1 MDTLPFSQR
10 PNRSPRAA
18 HPDAALEFHSE
29 QTLSR
34 GPERGGDPTR
44 WLAHLAVVV
53 VLLVAGVWGYR
64 TYMNRPPPTGIL
76 RIESEPSEA
85 AVDINGS
92 LRGLTPFRTTLKP
105 GRYAVVVTDADRS
118 QSLTVQVEPG
128 VEAVHHVR
136 LTRPRP
142 AAPGPGRLHVTS
154 ETGSGMVTVNG
165 VERGTTPLMLQDVEP
180 GEHQIVVRQGGRTHR
195 QTVTVHSDATSSIV
209 IAGPL
214 QPASPGWMVVRSS
227 AHLDVFDRGRLLGST
242 DDERIVLPPGTYNL
256 DFAADSLGF
265 RTRRS
270 VTVGAGAPTTV
281 SVALPQSTVNFNA
294 TPWADV
300 WINGKSVGQ
309 TPIANLL
316 QTIGTHEVEFR
327 HPQLGTKQVR
337 VTVSLREPARVAV
350 DMR

>member
-142 AAPGPGRLHVTS
+142 AAPGPGRHVVAADLAVHDQRRLAVRHQADV
-154 ETGSGMVTVNG
+154 GRGAAH
-165 VERGTTPLMLQDVEP
+165 VERDQVFRP
-180 GEHQIVVRQGGRTHR
+180 GEARGM
-195 QTVTVHSDATSSIV
+195 DA
-209 IAGPL
+209 AGD
-214 QPASPGWMVVRSS
+214 AAGWSR
-227 AHLDVFDRGRLLGST
+227 
-242 DDERIVLPPGTYNL
+242 
-256 DFAADSLGF
+256 
-265 RTRRS
+265 
-270 VTVGAGAPTTV
+270 
-281 SVALPQSTVNFNA
+281 
-294 TPWADV
+294 
-300 WINGKSVGQ
+300 
-309 TPIANLL
+309 
-316 QTIGTHEVEFR
+316 
-327 HPQLGTKQVR
+327 
-337 VTVSLREPARVAV
+337 
-350 DMR
+350 